1 LSLAVGSDVVP
12 VPPALLSSLFRDA
25 ACAPALGL
33 EALLPS
39 ALGTLLPIAWP
50 AWLLQADPAALGN
63 HGVEVAETLIQVGR
77 FLVIFLAAR
86 TLAEVM
92 VRLQLPTILGEL
104 LAGVLIGVSGFHL
117 LVPPDTGVLLSAWL
131 LNLVAGLSGVSPD
144 QVQNLYSESFPGLQ
158 QVSLLGLY
166 ALLFL
171 TGLESELDELVAVGL
186 QATTVAV
193 TGVVLPF
200 ALGTLGL
207 HFLFHV
213 PLVLSV
219 FAGAAMTAT
228 SIGITAS
235 VFGELGWLRTRE
247 GQIVI
252 GAAVLDDI
260 LGIVILAVVVSL
272 ASGDSFALAPILRL
286 VVAAMVFVAAA
297 LWLSRSAAPAFD
309 WVLDRLKAPGE
320 VVVAGFVV
328 LILCCFAAQ
337 AIGLEAALGAF
348 AAGLILSRSRHT
360 EAIQET
366 VKPLVALFATVFF
379 VLIGTGMDLSVLN
392 PLDPAN
398 RQGLVV
404 AAFLLAVAVAGKV
417 AAGWSYWS
425 AEPTRR
431 LVVGLGMLPRG
442 EVGLIFL
449 GLGSQAG
456 ILTPALE
463 AAILLMVIG
472 TTFLAPILL
481 RLVLSTPQASVVEQP
496 L

>member
-1 LSLAVGSDVVP
+1 M
-12 VPPALLSSLFRDA
+12 
-25 ACAPALGL
+25 
-33 EALLPS
+33 LLP
-39 ALGTLLPIAWP
+39 LLLEIGSH
-50 AWLLQADPAALGN
+50 QDG
-63 HGVEVAETLIQVGR
+63 VAETLIQVGR
-77 FLVIFLAAR
+77 FLVIFVAAR
-86 TLAEVM
+86 SLAELM
-92 VRLQLPTILGEL
+92 VRLQLPSILGEL
-104 LAGVLIGVSGFHL
+104 LAGVLIGVSGLHL
-117 LVPPDTGVLLSAWL
+117 LLPPESGAQLAAWPVQFLSQLA
-131 LNLVAGLSGVSPD
+131 SVSTER
-144 QVQNLYSESFPGLQ
+144 VREIYVTTFGGLQ
-158 QVSLLGLY
+158 QVSTLGLY

-171 TGLESELDELVAVGL
+171 TGLESELDELVAVAP
-186 QATTVAV
+186 QAATVAL

-200 ALGTLGL
+200 VAGSAGL
-207 HFLFHV
+207 YYIFH
-213 PLVLSV
+213 LSVIAAV

-235 VFGELGWLRTRE
+235 VFGELGFLKTRE

-272 ASGDSFALAPILRL
+272 ASGDGLRFAPILKL
-286 VVAAMVFVAAA
+286 VAAALVFVAAA
-297 LWLSRSAAPAFD
+297 IWLSERAAPLFD
-309 WVLDRLKAPGE
+309 QLLDRLKAPGE
-320 VVVAGFVV
+320 VVVAAFVV
-328 LILCCFAAQ
+328 LSLCCFASQ

-348 AAGLILSRSRHT
+348 AAGLILSKSERT

-392 PLDPAN
+392 PFDPAN

-404 AAFLLAVAVAGKV
+404 AAFLLAVAIAGKL
-417 AAGWSYWS
+417 ASGWTYFS

-456 ILTPALE
+456 LLTPSLE
-463 AAILLMVIG
+463 AAILMMVIG
-472 TTFLAPILL
+472 TTFLAPLLL
-481 RLVLSTPQASVVEQP
+481 RAVLVRPDPDP
-496 L
+496 LKA

>member
-1 LSLAVGSDVVP
+1 MTMP
-12 VPPALLSSLFRDA
+12 
-25 ACAPALGL
+25 
-33 EALLPS
+33 
-39 ALGTLLPIAWP
+39 TLLLAI
-50 AWLLQADPAALGN
+50 GN
-63 HGVEVAETLIQVGR
+63 HQIEVAETLIQVGR
-77 FLVIFLAAR
+77 FLVLFIAAR
-86 TLAEVM
+86 MMAELM
-92 VRLQLPTILGEL
+92 VRLSLPTILGEL
-104 LAGVLIGVSGFHL
+104 LAGVLIGVSGLHFL
-117 LVPPDTGVLLSAWL
+117 LPPESGAQINHWL
-131 LNLVAGLSGVSPD
+131 LDLVASLADVTPD
-144 QVQNLYSESFPGLQ
+144 MVQQLYNESFPGLQ
-158 QVSLLGLY
+158 QISVLGLY

-171 TGLESELDELVAVGL
+171 TGLESELEELMAVGL

-193 TGVVLPF
+193 TGVLLPF
-200 ALGTLGL
+200 ALGTAGL
-207 HFLFHV
+207 VLLFHV
-213 PLVLSV
+213 PLILAI

-235 VFGELGWLRTRE
+235 VFGELGWLRRRE

-260 LGIVILAVVVSL
+260 LGIVILAVVV
-272 ASGDSFALAPILRL
+272 ALAGGEALTVGPIVKL
-286 VVAAMVFVAAA
+286 VLAAIVFVAAA
-297 LWLSRSAAPAFD
+297 LILSRTAAPVFD

-328 LILCCFAAQ
+328 LTLCCFLAQ

-398 RQGLVV
+398 QEGLVV
-404 AAFLLAVAVAGKV
+404 ALFLLAVAIAGKV
-417 AAGWSYWS
+417 AAGWTYTSS
-425 AEPTRR
+425 EPTNR
-431 LVVGLGMLPRG
+431 LVVGLGMMPRG

-449 GLGSQAG
+449 GLGTQANL
-456 ILTPALE
+456 LTPALE

-472 TTFLAPILL
+472 TTFLAPVLL
-481 RLVLSTPQASVVEQP
+481 RLVLSGQDAVAEQT

>member
-1 LSLAVGSDVVP
+1 MLIA
-12 VPPALLSSLFRDA
+12 PPLPL
-25 ACAPALGL
+25 PPL
-33 EALLPS
+33 EALS
-39 ALGTLLPIAWP
+39 ALAAPLRLLAELSGP
-50 AWLLQADPAALGN
+50 ALEGGAAALDN
-63 HGVEVAETLIQVGR
+63 HGIEVAETLIQVGR
-77 FLVIFLAAR
+77 FLVIFIAAR
-86 TLAEVM
+86 ALAELM

-104 LAGVLIGVSGFHL
+104 LAGVLIGVSGLHL
-117 LVPPDTGVLLSAWL
+117 LVPPETGARLSHWPLDLVASLSGLSA
-131 LNLVAGLSGVSPD
+131 D
-144 QVQNLYSESFPGLQ
+144 QVQGLYAESFPGLQ

-171 TGLESELDELVAVGL
+171 TGLESELDELVAVGV

-200 ALGTLGL
+200 ALGTAGL
-207 HFLFHV
+207 HLLFGV
-213 PLVLSV
+213 PLVLAV
-219 FAGAAMTAT
+219 FAGAALTAT

-235 VFGELGWLRTRE
+235 VFGELGWLRRRE

-272 ASGDSFALAPILRL
+272 ASGGSFTLAPILRL
-286 VVAAMVFVAAA
+286 VVAAVVFVAAA
-297 LWLSRSAAPAFD
+297 LWLSRSAAPVFD

-320 VVVAGFVV
+320 VVVAGFLV
-328 LILCCFAAQ
+328 LTLCCFSAQ

-398 RQGLVV
+398 REGLVV
-404 AAFLLAVAVAGKV
+404 AAFLLLVAMLGKV

-456 ILTPALE
+456 ILTPPLE

-481 RLVLSTPQASVVEQP
+481 RLVLAAPESSVAEQP